1 MSKITAV
8 AVLQTKV
15 TTESGSGSNTVL
27 QFAADYKDA
36 RNKEWAYYTP
46 SLNLQMTVRPEVADQ
61 FDLQGHYLLSFEK
74 QE

>member
-15 TTESGSGSNTVL
+15 TTESASGATTTL
-27 QFAADYKDA
+27 QFSADYQDE
-36 RNKEWAYYTP
+36 RNKQWAAYTP
-46 SLNLQMTVRPEVADQ
+46 SLNLQMSVRPDVADL
-61 FDLQGHYLLSFEK
+61 FDLQGRYLLSFEK